1 MIDDKTIIITTTTS
15 NTSNI
20 RIRHRL
26 LPLNTSLFTSLPNNY
41 QLIHHQQQQQRRQR
55 RRRRETIFELQSSSS
70 SQSTSSNSISSS
82 SSSSSS
88 TSSSSTTLQSNAQ
101 RYQHYVPQFVHEP
114 HGSIHLSNQYGGI
127 IPCSVQLI
135 NTINGQVTTIVAPSS
150 TVNDDANNP
159 IERIYWEVRDA
170 RTLDDSHYNV
180 AVDIVDLREQ
190 RPDGSL
196 AFLPFQHESSLIGN
210 ELHNALYRCVAVTSI
225 GTIVS
230 RSILVTLGMYCIIV

>member
-1 MIDDKTIIITTTTS
+1 
-15 NTSNI
+15 
-20 RIRHRL
+20 
-26 LPLNTSLFTSLPNNY
+26 
-41 QLIHHQQQQQRRQR
+41 
-55 RRRRETIFELQSSSS
+55 
-70 SQSTSSNSISSS
+70 
-82 SSSSSS
+82 
-88 TSSSSTTLQSNAQ
+88 
-101 RYQHYVPQFVHEP
+101 
-114 HGSIHLSNQYGGI
+114 
-127 IPCSVQLI
+127 
-135 NTINGQVTTIVAPSS
+135 TTIVAPSS

-230 RSILVTLGMYCIIV
+230 RSILVTLVFEKPSIVVRSYDSSTTEGNDAILKCTANSELYRVVAWHTDDGDIYLPFDQQTNCLRLICST